1 MAIYRILRN
10 STFGPQEISTM
21 TTAYEVAL
29 IELGI
34 DRTDPRT
41 EIIAS
46 AMVHRAGTDAKDVR
60 ALGDFAIRQIKA
72 KAADEA
78 RPMPVT
84 PDFSAPYSQKRHHS
98 AAGQGI
104 AGRRIRDGVA

>member
-1 MAIYRILRN
+1 MAIYRILQN

-34 DRTDPRT
+34 DPADPRT

-46 AMVHRAGTDAKDVR
+46 AIVQRASNGEKDVR
-60 ALGDFAIRQIKA
+60 ALTHHAVRQLNA
-72 KAADEA
+72 KAAEEA

-84 PDFSAPYSQKRHHS
+84 PDFSAAYSQKP
-98 AAGQGI
+98 
-104 AGRRIRDGVA
+104 D